1 MFVYKLKFFTYK
13 GLIGENGHSLG
24 RTITLNREGM
34 LVELQCKHGEYLWHN
49 GNIPRGSK
57 PVVPR
62 TINPRLKSIFADVF
76 AKL

>member
-24 RTITLNREGM
+24 RTITLRGKGM
-34 LVELQCKHGEYLWHN
+34 LVELQCINGEYLRHN
-49 GNIPRGSK
+49 RNIPKGSK
-57 PVVPR
+57 LVVSR
-62 TINPRLKSIFADVF
+62 TINTRLKSIFADVF